1 MLDMTITKRSRIKE
15 IYDRLL
21 DTVPT
26 VDMDRAR
33 IVTEYY
39 KSHESEPV
47 VMKRGGSMADVFR
60 KLPAVIRPNEL
71 IVGAEGR
78 LQGSVQV
85 YPEYNTFILKDEIN
99 VLEERLKY
107 SKFTIDEKDKKE
119 FLEEIEPYWSGRTMN
134 EHIFSLIP
142 EESQKA
148 AEELMFTYSSGTM
161 FNAAHTQ
168 PDYYQVMRRG
178 TRAIV
183 NDIDKKISDLNL
195 ADARDQKRFF
205 WYKAA
210 KAELE
215 ALPIWAGH
223 YADEAEKQAGKE
235 ADPKRK
241 EELLEIARICRKVPA
256 EPAETFYEALQA
268 VWFCHVAVRLE
279 TCGISISMGRFD
291 MELAPYLDKDIASG
305 KLTWDQAEELMEC
318 MWLKFNES
326 NIMLPDAKEPFMSRQ
341 ALTLG
346 GVDSEG
352 MDVTSDMSY
361 LIIKTHESIHLH
373 QPSICMRVHAETPFE
388 LLREALRVNRLGGGI
403 PSFFNDK
410 IHIPALMNRGASLED
425 ARNYGIVGCVEP
437 APAYTSWAS
446 CSAGKFNLPKCF
458 MLSLHDGLDIQTG
471 KQIGIHVGKAEN
483 FQSFEEVK
491 KAYADMVAYFARLE
505 IMAEN
510 AIEIGQA
517 DRCPVPLMSVLHV
530 GCLESGTDVTEGG
543 AKYNWAAPQATG
555 QATVGDG
562 LEAIKTAVFDEKKI
576 TLKELLEVV
585 DSNYAGEEGLRQYLL
600 SLPKYGNDID
610 EPDYLVRFAL
620 KAFTDQM
627 HNYHNARGGI
637 FHAGSFPGPSHVT
650 FGNALG
656 ATPDGRKAGE
666 AFPAGLS
673 PVSNRNTAAFTS
685 IVNSASKL
693 DYFSASNGTVITA
706 WLSDSMLS
714 TERGIENVAA
724 VIKTYFERYGQ
735 EIQFNVVSAEELID
749 AQKNPEK
756 HRALVIRV
764 TGWSSFFVGLDK
776 TLQDELIERE
786 QLRR

>member
-1 MLDMTITKRSRIKE
+1 MIDMTVKKRPRVRE

-21 DTVPT
+21 DTIPT

-33 IVTEYY
+33 IVTDYY
-39 KSHESEPV
+39 KTHESEPV
-47 VMKRGGSMADVFR
+47 VMKRGGSMAEVFK
-60 KLPAVIRPNEL
+60 KLPAVVRPNEL

-99 VLEERLKY
+99 DLSERLKY
-107 SKFTIDEKDKKE
+107 SKYTMDETDKKE
-119 FLEEIEPYWSGRTMN
+119 FLEVIEPYWKGRTMN

-142 EESQKA
+142 IESQKA
-148 AEELMFTYSSGTM
+148 ANELMFTYSSGTM

-168 PDYYQVMRRG
+168 PNYYEVMRRG
-178 TRAIV
+178 TKGLV
-183 NDIDKKISDLNL
+183 QDIDKKIDLLNL
-195 ADARDQKRFF
+195 ADAEDQKKYF

-215 ALPIWAGH
+215 ALPVWAGN
-223 YADEAEKQAGKE
+223 YADEAERQAKE
-235 ADPKRK
+235 ETDQKRK
-241 EELLEIARICRKVPA
+241 KELMEIARICRKVPA
-256 EPAETFYEALQA
+256 EPAETFHEALQA

-291 MELAPYLDKDIASG
+291 MELAPYLEKDIAAG
-305 KLTWDQAEELMEC
+305 RLTWDQAEELMEC

-341 ALTLG
+341 ALTIG
-346 GVDSEG
+346 GVDDEG
-352 MDVTSDMSY
+352 RDVTSDMSY

-373 QPSICMRVHAETPFE
+373 QPSICMRVHAKTPYE
-388 LLREALRVNRLGGGI
+388 LLKEALRVNRMGGGI

-410 IHIPALMNRGASLED
+410 IHIPALMNRGASLKD

-437 APAYTSWAS
+437 APAYRSWAS

-458 MLSLHDGLDIQTG
+458 MLSLHDGADTKTG
-471 KQIGIHVGKAEN
+471 RQIGIKVGKAED
-483 FQSFEEVK
+483 FHSFEEVK
-491 KAYADMVAYFARLE
+491 KAYADTVAHFAKLE
-505 IMAEN
+505 ITAEN

-517 DRCPVPLMSVLHV
+517 DCCPVPLMSSLHT
-530 GCLESGTDVTEGG
+530 GCIDSGTDVTAGG
-543 AKYNWAAPQATG
+543 AKYNWAAPQTTG
-555 QATVGDG
+555 QASVGDG
-562 LEAIKTAVFDEKKI
+562 LEAIKIAVFDEKKI
-576 TLKELLEVV
+576 SMGELLEIV
-585 DSNYAGEEGLRQYLL
+585 DSNYAGHEEFRQYLL
-600 SLPKYGNDID
+600 NLPKYGNDID

-627 HNYHNARGGI
+627 GRYRNARGGI

-656 ATPDGRKAGE
+656 ATPDGRRAGE

-693 DYFSASNGTVITA
+693 DYYGASNGTVITA
-706 WLSDSMLS
+706 WLSDNMLS
-714 TERGIENVAA
+714 TDRGIDNVAA
-724 VIKTYFERYGQ
+724 VIKTYFERDGQ
-735 EIQFNVVSAEELID
+735 EIQFNVVSAEELKE
-749 AQKNPEK
+749 AQENPEK

-776 TLQDELIERE
+776 SLQDELIERE
-786 QLRR
+786 LLRK